1 MPAVRA
7 KSYPSAVAVER
18 AVELLYLLGERGEAA
33 LPVLARD
40 IGSSRSAVRRILTA
54 LRRKGLVEIDPVT
67 DHYSLSWLVLSL
79 ARSRQDR
86 VGLRE
91 VALLP
96 MTELRD
102 LTKETVTLNVK
113 SGFQR
118 VCIEQLEGLEEV
130 RWQGE
135 IGRIDIL
142 YAGAGGKSL
151 LAYFPPAELD
161 AYLEQVAR
169 RPLTPHTV
177 VDREALERE
186 LAQIRQRGYAT
197 GGQDRQLG
205 VTGVSAPIFNDAG
218 AAFASIT
225 VAAPA
230 VRGTPEQLDLWA
242 PAVIRAAARISDT
255 LGHWPDEAD

>member
-1 MPAVRA
+1 MKV

-18 AVELLYLLGERGEAA
+18 AVELLYLLADRGEAS

-54 LRRKGLVEIDPVT
+54 LRRKGLVEVDPVT

-86 VGLRE
+86 VSLRE
-91 VALLP
+91 VALAP

-102 LTKETVTLNVK
+102 LTQETVTLNVK

-118 VCIEQLEGLEEV
+118 VCIEQLEGLQEI

-151 LAYFPPAELD
+151 LAYLPPDELGR
-161 AYLEQVAR
+161 YLEQVKR
-169 RPLTPHTV
+169 RQLTPYTLI
-177 VDREALERE
+177 DQDQLERE
-186 LAQIRQRGYAT
+186 LAEIRSRGYAL

-205 VTGVSAPIFNDAG
+205 VTGVAAPIFNDAG
-218 AAFASIT
+218 SAFASIT

-230 VRGTPEQLDLWA
+230 ERGTRDQLEAWA
-242 PAVIRAAARISDT
+242 PAVMSAAVRISSL
-255 LGHWPDEAD
+255 LGHWEEEAL